1 MNAYACNWNNAKCM
15 VCLWAY
21 NAHVHWVKGLVSTDW
36 CGVEMNGIMLPSDK
50 LLSHIHNRKQTAEIS
65 LILILIANAVYSWL
79 GGSVVERR
87 SLTGELSMVCTGLAP
102 DG

>member
-1 MNAYACNWNNAKCM
+1 
-15 VCLWAY
+15 
-21 NAHVHWVKGLVSTDW
+21 
-36 CGVEMNGIMLPSDK
+36 MNGIMLPSDK

-102 DG
+102 DGYMGKPSAVGQSTRSTQPFILSGSINE